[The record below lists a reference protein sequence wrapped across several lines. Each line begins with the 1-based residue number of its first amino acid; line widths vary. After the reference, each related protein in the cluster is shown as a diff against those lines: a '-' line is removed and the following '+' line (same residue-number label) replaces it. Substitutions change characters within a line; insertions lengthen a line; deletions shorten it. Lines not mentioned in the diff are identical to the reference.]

1 MPILASLA
9 LTAALAAPP
18 VSPPVATP
26 PASPPASPPAA
37 MPPDCPLGTRPTQ
50 AIAPVLPRRPGNAFS
65 GRVVLAFDI
74 LPSGEVDAPT
84 IVSASWQPVGRSRG
98 EPEGYDAAIVAA
110 IAQWRYPP
118 QAAACRK
125 TQPLEFAHE

>member
-1 MPILASLA
+1 MPILASLV

-18 VSPPVATP
+18 ATP
-26 PASPPASPPAA
+26 PTVMPAAASPPAA
-37 MPPDCPLGTRPTQ
+37 TPPDCPLGTRPLQ
-50 AIAPVLPRRPGNAFS
+50 AIAPVLPRRSGNAFS

-84 IVSASWQPVGRSRG
+84 IVSSSWQPVGRSRG
-98 EPEGYDAAIVAA
+98 EPEGYEAAILAA

-125 TQPLEFAHE
+125 AQPLEFAHE